1 MQVGGHCP
9 TLVGW
14 IPLYLPRWR
23 LNPMPN
29 SFKKV
34 VVIAV
39 LLAALTAS
47 AFSQSPSW
55 KSAIALF
62 DQQHWAEAA
71 SAFAT
76 IEQQSPGK
84 TDALLYRARS
94 LTELGQVNEA
104 EPAVEAY
111 VTAHPAS
118 PEGWRELGY
127 IRFRLHKPTGSLDAY
142 AQAAKLSP
150 QTSTDLVISAQ
161 DYLLTMDTLS
171 AAQCLEKALKL
182 QPNDIE
188 AIYQFGRV
196 RYKQGRMD
204 EAIASFEQVLRSDPS
219 RIKAQE
225 NLGLCLERY
234 GQLEQA
240 LAAYQQAVNL
250 DAVASAHSDRPY
262 LYLGALLVK
271 LGRSQDAVPVL
282 VRGLEL
288 NPNSGKL
295 HSVLGRAYFNLKKPV
310 EAQHEME
317 ESVQIDP
324 RDGPSHYALAR
335 LYTSVG
341 KPELAEQQFKAA
353 QVQFDAEAAKGNTMG
368 MGREMELTPE

>member
-1 MQVGGHCP
+1 M
-9 TLVGW
+9 
-14 IPLYLPRWR
+14 
-23 LNPMPN
+23 
-29 SFKKV
+29 
-34 VVIAV
+34 
-39 LLAALTAS
+39 
-47 AFSQSPSW
+47 
-55 KSAIALF
+55 
-62 DQQHWAEAA
+62 
-71 SAFAT
+71 
-76 IEQQSPGK
+76 
-84 TDALLYRARS
+84 LYRARS

-104 EPAVEAY
+104 EPAIEAY

-118 PEGWRELGY
+118 PEGWRELDTSG
-127 IRFRLHKPTGSLDAY
+127 FRLRKPTGSLDAY

-188 AIYQFGRV
+188 AVYQFGRV

-204 EAIASFEQVLRSDPS
+204 EAIASFEHVLRSDPS

-282 VRGLEL
+282 VRGLKEL

-295 HSVLGRAYFNLKKPV
+295 HSVLGRAYLNLNRPA

-317 ESVQIDP
+317 ESVQLDP
-324 RDGPSHYALAR
+324 KDGPSHYALAR

-341 KPELAEQQFKAA
+341 KPNWRSNSSRRHKSSSTRRRPRATPWAWGARWNSRRNSWRQPRTNRICQSPFAARESTWHVICLITRELLR
-353 QVQFDAEAAKGNTMG
+353 QVISNP
-368 MGREMELTPE
+368 RV

>member
-1 MQVGGHCP
+1 M
-9 TLVGW
+9 
-14 IPLYLPRWR
+14 
-23 LNPMPN
+23 
-29 SFKKV
+29 
-34 VVIAV
+34 
-39 LLAALTAS
+39 
-47 AFSQSPSW
+47 
-55 KSAIALF
+55 ALF
-62 DQQHWAEAA
+62 DQQHWAESA

-76 IEQQSPGK
+76 IEQQAPGK

-104 EPAVEAY
+104 EPAIEAY

-118 PEGWRELGY
+118 PEGWREMGY
-127 IRFRLHKPTGSLDAY
+127 IRFRLRKPTGSLDAY

-188 AIYQFGRV
+188 AVYQFGRV

-225 NLGLCLERY
+225 NLGLSLERY

-282 VRGLEL
+282 ARGLEL

-295 HSVLGRAYFNLKKPV
+295 HSVLGRAYLNLKRPV

-317 ESVQIDP
+317 ESVQLDP
-324 RDGPSHYALAR
+324 KDGPSHYALAR
-335 LYTSVG
+335 LYTSVS